1 MFRKK
6 KPRFAANDTDMS
18 NRSELALAYDAIG
31 YRIAAAVLVSSWN
44 VSELKR
50 DRWVRNGSRESRH
63 RESFLWP
70 PHLAMKNGCNPFCGP
85 ERCPSYTHCGP
96 QGLNLGRTGLILDST
111 LILVFTFLNP
121 ERPFS
126 L

>member
-31 YRIAAAVLVSSWN
+31 YRIAAAVLVSSWK

-50 DRWVRNGSRESRH
+50 DRWVRNGSRESRPRQGPFFGLH
-63 RESFLWP
+63 IGDDKIGLQSVLWP
-70 PHLAMKNGCNPFCGP
+70 
-85 ERCPSYTHCGP
+85 
-96 QGLNLGRTGLILDST
+96 
-111 LILVFTFLNP
+111 
-121 ERPFS
+121 
-126 L
+126 